1 MKNAGKVFEQAI
13 KCSVPNYCLYYRL
26 PDSPSSFGQDS
37 SKVRFTLHTPFDA
50 MMFDTKDRILYALE
64 LKSTKA
70 KSMSFEDINI
80 KGKQPSKMIH
90 KHQILGLL
98 DFAKYDYVEAGF
110 LFNFRDEDNGTE
122 RTYYQAISDFIVM
135 CEEIGKKSFNE
146 KDLMAHDAIEVQGIK
161 KRVNYSWNL
170 PSLLEKTKLKH
181 ITE

>member
-1 MKNAGKVFEQAI
+1 MKNTGKIFEERIRA
-13 KCSVPNYCLYYRL
+13 SVPNYCLYHRL

-37 SKVRFTLHTPFDA
+37 SKVRFTLHNPFDA
-50 MMFDTKDRILYALE
+50 MMFDTKNRILYALE

-80 KGKQPSKMIH
+80 KGKQPNKMIH

-122 RTYYQAISDFIVM
+122 RTYYQAIDDFIVM
-135 CEEIGKKSFNE
+135 CKEKGEKSFNE
-146 KDLMAHDAIEVQGIK
+146 KDLMSHDAIEVQGVK

-170 PSLLEKTKLKH
+170 PLLLEKTKLKH
-181 ITE
+181 VE